1 MKKETIIL
9 DNLNCPNCAA
19 DLERAFRSI
28 VGVQSAKVTFATGT
42 LELEY
47 DEAQVTDEK
56 IETTAKSFGVAIASR
71 M

>member
-1 MKKETIIL
+1 MKKETIVL

-19 DLERAFRSI
+19 DLERAFRNLA
-28 VGVQSAKVTFATGT
+28 GVKSAEVTFATGT

-47 DEAQVTDEK
+47 DEAQVTEEK
-56 IETTAKSFGVAIASR
+56 IEKTAESFGVAIAAR

>member
-1 MKKETIIL
+1 MKKETVVL

-19 DLERAFRSI
+19 DLERAFRKMP
-28 VGVQSAKVTFATGT
+28 GVKDANVTFATGT

-47 DEAQVTDEK
+47 DESKVNDEK
-56 IETTAKSFGVAIASR
+56 IKTTAEGFGVSVASK